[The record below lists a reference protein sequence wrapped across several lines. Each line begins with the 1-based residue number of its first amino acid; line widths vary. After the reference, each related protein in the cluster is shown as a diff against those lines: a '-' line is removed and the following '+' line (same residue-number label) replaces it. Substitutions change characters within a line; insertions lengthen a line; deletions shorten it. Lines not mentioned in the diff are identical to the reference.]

1 MFFLHTLKTT
11 SESVTIFVLVMEYNL
26 EKSRRERKGQLRL
39 PTFLLTIFFFLSW
52 YSKVHFLLFCFS
64 LETFFQH
71 SFRVGLLA
79 TNSLFFFI
87 VRMSWFPLRSWRIF
101 SLDIR
106 FWIDSSFF
114 SASENCCVTSFW
126 PPWLLMRTSLSF
138 ELFPPYRRGV
148 TSLSLLS
155 RIFCSIF
162 SFRSLTVLYL
172 GVDFIEFIFFGVLLS
187 FTNL

>member
-11 SESVTIFVLVMEYNL
+11 SESVTIFVLVIEYNL
-26 EKSRRERKGQLRL
+26 EKSRRERKGQLHL

-52 YSKVHFLLFCFS
+52 YSKIDFLLFGNLSFSILLGWVFWQQILCFS
-64 LETFFQH
+64 
-71 SFRVGLLA
+71 
-79 TNSLFFFI
+79 SL
-87 VRMSWFPLRSWRIF
+87 WQCPDFPFCSWRIF

-126 PPWLLMRTSLSF
+126 PPWLLMRKSLSF
-138 ELFPPYRRGV
+138 EF
-148 TSLSLLS
+148 SLSLLS
-155 RIFCSIF
+155 RLFCSVF
-162 SFRSLTVLYL
+162 SFRSLAVLYL